1 MPSHLT
7 SIWKRSPNKLR
18 QEDIWLEYVCI
29 LGLGLAALFL
39 FLFDLGNLPLLD
51 WDEGIVAQLAKE
63 IYQAGINWQQSLFPT
78 LWGEFYLK
86 GHPLLPNLIAIA
98 YSWGGINEWTTR
110 LPGALLGAA
119 SVVLLYKVGREIFV
133 ARIPAL
139 YSALIYLTLFPVVRQ
154 GRLAMSDGPLLCF
167 EILTILAI
175 LRARR
180 DLRWALVAGIGL
192 AAMGLTKGIVM
203 LPIGLAA
210 VLFLMWDTP
219 RLLSSVYLWLGI
231 ALGTLPLMAW
241 YGIQWY
247 TQRDIWQLPEVIDLV
262 FSPIWAEGGTPQPIW
277 YYPFLLFK
285 YGLPWSLVA
294 IGGIQLAWRNRHWS
308 WAKTLLVWSGV
319 YFVFISLTFDKQLW
333 FILPLYPIVALI
345 GGAMLDR
352 IRNLPSRLDYP
363 RTWMLGFGVMAAFSA
378 GCGLYFGIYHYRDFW
393 LPLIFASLTIT
404 LGATTIALAR
414 RESQFVFIL
423 FWGLYLSILLTVGS
437 SHWLWELHDSYPV
450 KSVASLIKDSV
461 PDKATIYTSFASSR
475 PSLDFYSGHRVIPQD
490 LSKSKQLWQ
499 QKIPVYLLVDR
510 NAIEK
515 MSLPPTAIIRD
526 PDTASLGWFLAVKKS
541 QPATSNRD

>member
-29 LGLGLAALFL
+29 FGLALAALLL
-39 FLFDLGNLPLLD
+39 FLFDLGDLPLLD

-63 IYQAGINWQQSLFPT
+63 VYLAGINWQQSLFPT
-78 LWGEFYLK
+78 LWGEFYVE

-98 YSWGGINEWTTR
+98 YSLGGINEWTTR

-139 YSALIYLTLFPVVRQ
+139 YSASIYLTLFPVVRQ

-167 EILTILAI
+167 EIFTILAI

-192 AAMGLTKGIVM
+192 AGIGLTKGIVM

-219 RLLSSVYLWLGI
+219 RLLSSVYLWSGI
-231 ALGTLPLMAW
+231 ALGTLPLIAW
-241 YGIQWY
+241 YGMHWY
-247 TQRDIWQLPEVIDLV
+247 TRRDVWQLSEVIDLV
-262 FSPIWAEGGTPQPIW
+262 FSPIWAEDGTPQPIW

-285 YGLPWSLVA
+285 YGLPWSLVM
-294 IGGIQLAWRNRHWS
+294 IGGVQLTWRNRHWS
-308 WAKTLLVWSGV
+308 WAKSLLVWSGV
-319 YFVFISLTFDKQLW
+319 YLAFISLTLDKQLW
-333 FILPLYPIVALI
+333 FILPLYPILALI

-363 RTWMLGFGVMAAFSA
+363 RTWMLGFGIMAAFTA
-378 GCGLYFGIYHYRDFW
+378 GCGLYFGVYNYLDFW
-393 LPLIFASLTIT
+393 LPVIFASLTLT
-404 LGATTIALAR
+404 LGATAIALAR

-423 FWGLYLSILLTVGS
+423 FWGLYLSLLMTVGS

-461 PDKATIYTSFASSR
+461 PDKANIYTSFASNR
-475 PSLDFYSGHRVIPQD
+475 PSLNFYSGHRVIPQD
-490 LSKSKQLWQ
+490 LPQLRQLWQ
-499 QKIPVYLLVDR
+499 QKTPVYLLIDQ
-510 NAIEK
+510 NAIKEID
-515 MSLPPTAIIRD
+515 LLPTAIIPD
-526 PDTASLGWFLAVKKS
+526 PDTASLGWFLAVKKA
-541 QPATSNRD
+541 QP